1 MVLVKLE
8 LREIS
13 WDAIFECIR
22 NSEICSKGSFWAG
35 VQSLESQLKE
45 YKLIRDA
52 VAIGGISRKVKLD
65 EFKGKLYGLLD
76 EYGFVESIKINW
88 KNKKDGKIKN

>member
-1 MVLVKLE
+1 MSLVKLE

-13 WDAIFECIR
+13 WYAIFKCIR
-22 NSEICSKGSFWAG
+22 NSEINSKGSFWAG
-35 VQSLESQLKE
+35 IQSLESQLIE
-45 YKLIRDA
+45 YKRIRD
-52 VAIGGISRKVKLD
+52 VVSNGGINREIKLD

-88 KNKKDGKIKN
+88 KNKKDGN